1 MRLAI
6 GVFLCAA
13 CQPIW
18 RFAIGPTA
26 ETHKSFGGITSASV
40 TPGFATN
47 AAQTHWAGPLFG
59 LETLGMSGSVNG
71 GFGLHVGVDSLS
83 EFPDQRLAFG
93 AGAKVAVDLGLPEV
107 QTLARATVHLDLGW
121 RLRNRGACA
130 SYLGAG
136 LEAGPQFG
144 DRVPLGGWFAINLV
158 YRLAGHEVEHKCE
171 GVY

>member
-6 GVFLCAA
+6 CALLCAA
-13 CQPIW
+13 CQPVW
-18 RFAIGPTA
+18 RFAAGPTA
-26 ETHKSFGGITSASV
+26 ETHKTFGAATSASI
-40 TPGFATN
+40 TPSWATN
-47 AAQTHWAGPLFG
+47 RARTHWAGPLFG

-71 GFGLHVGVDSLS
+71 GFGLQVGVDSLS

-93 AGAKVAVDLGLPEV
+93 AGAKIGVDLGLPDV
-107 QTLARATVHLDLGW
+107 QALARATVHLDLGG

-136 LEAGPQFG
+136 IEAGPQFG
-144 DRVPLGGWFAINLV
+144 ERVPVGGWFAVSLV

-171 GVY
+171 EVY